1 MRFSTMQLR
10 NAFLKSQIGKPNVS
24 TDLQLSKSFYVPTHK
39 TKIPSLKPAMT
50 SSPTTKYHA
59 ALIITGHARSLAW
72 KMVCENIKTRL
83 VDALVRPPSRGI
95 STNRSKLDSWTL
107 DVFLFLSLVDKDST
121 GHHGRLKKAYGEQ
134 MMETCINLLKPVY
147 VEFMPSIYQPPK
159 MHNCTAGNEP
169 LYITHSRKKT
179 AALSKAKKIRI
190 WGGV

>member
-1 MRFSTMQLR
+1 MQLR

>member
-1 MRFSTMQLR
+1 MKLR

-24 TDLQLSKSFYVPTHK
+24 TDLQLSKSFYLPTHK

-95 STNRSKLDSWTL
+95 STNRSELLWTL
-107 DVFLFLSLVDKDST
+107 DVFLFVSLVDKDST

-190 WGGV
+190 WGVV

>member
-1 MRFSTMQLR
+1 MKLR
-10 NAFLKSQIGKPNVS
+10 NAFLKSQIGKPDVS
-24 TDLQLSKSFYVPTHK
+24 TDLQLSKSFHVPTNK
-39 TKIPSLKPAMT
+39 TENLSLKPAMT
-50 SSPTTKYHA
+50 SSTKTTKYHA

-72 KMVCENIKTRL
+72 NMVCENIKTRL
-83 VDALVRPPSRGI
+83 VDALVRPPGGI
-95 STNRSKLDSWTL
+95 SNRSELIWTL

-190 WGGV
+190 WGVV

>member
-1 MRFSTMQLR
+1 M
-10 NAFLKSQIGKPNVS
+10 KSQIGKPNVS
-24 TDLQLSKSFYVPTHK
+24 TDLQLSKSFDVPTNWS
-39 TKIPSLKPAMT
+39 TKIPSLKPANKIP
-50 SSPTTKYHA
+50 SSTKTTKYHA

-83 VDALVRPPSRGI
+83 VDALVRPPSLPGGI
-95 STNRSKLDSWTL
+95 STNRSKLVSWTL

-121 GHHGRLKKAYGEQ
+121 GHHGRVKKAYGEQ
-134 MMETCINLLKPVY
+134 MMETCITLLKPVY

>member
-1 MRFSTMQLR
+1 MRFSTMKLR
-10 NAFLKSQIGKPNVS
+10 NAFLKSHIGKPNVS
-24 TDLQLSKSFYVPTHK
+24 TDLQLSKSFYAPTNK
-39 TKIPSLKPAMT
+39 TKIPALKPANIP

-83 VDALVRPPSRGI
+83 VDALVRPPS
-95 STNRSKLDSWTL
+95 NRSELMWTL

-134 MMETCINLLKPVY
+134 MMETCITLLKPVY

-190 WGGV
+190 WGVV